1 MTEAIH
7 PNMSLLMKLDIRNL
21 DSCNSVFAEDFT
33 WHYFNPRLTE
43 LEGDY
48 HGIEGLKSL
57 FAKLANKSNSS
68 FQVNVVDARPVG
80 DELVVTHVCNRMTL
94 EGNTIEFDAVVIWR
108 IVNDKFTEAWDIPAV
123 NTVRSINDAEYR
135 W

>member
-1 MTEAIH
+1 MTEALH

-43 LEGDY
+43 LEGD
-48 HGIEGLKSL
+48 
-57 FAKLANKSNSS
+57 
-68 FQVNVVDARPVG
+68 
-80 DELVVTHVCNRMTL
+80 
-94 EGNTIEFDAVVIWR
+94 TIEFDAVVIWR

-123 NTVRSINDAEYR
+123 NTVRSINDAEDR